1 MNASPPPPAL
11 RIRCGELLAL
21 RLFDIAYAIDLA
33 HAAELWSA
41 QPGRESRRSR
51 LTTAAPK
58 AVAFD
63 VPPLLLDLGATTI
76 DIEGHP
82 VAAQVGARLY
92 DFGVVAFAVH
102 VGVADLDWAGFTERF
117 NALDRTLE
125 GAASD
130 ALWAGLLEQVRRTI
144 LPALDRPTAETLEE
158 DYLIGIVQTLAEPLS
173 ADQLRERADIP
184 ALLAGESRLLSDA
197 ARRELMQRSYSYYT
211 DDLVVLA
218 WDRAFVYEPRGDSDV
233 ADIIEMANAQLVEFR
248 YYDELLD
255 AELPRMYD
263 RVEHA
268 RRTIS
273 LLASRRVAQLAHK
286 LYTLVAEVTELT
298 EKIDN
303 ALQVTEDV
311 YLARV
316 YSGALDLFRVPK
328 ISAAV
333 DRKLAIIR
341 DTYAALYDEA
351 SSRRAEILEIAIV
364 LLIVI
369 EIALAALRH

>member
-1 MNASPPPPAL
+1 MEPSTPSPTL
-11 RIRCGELLAL
+11 HIRSGELLAL
-21 RLFDIAYAIDLA
+21 RLFDIAYAVDLA
-33 HAAELWSA
+33 RAAELWSVQA
-41 QPGRESRRSR
+41 GRESRRSR
-51 LTTAAPK
+51 LVTAAPK
-58 AVAFD
+58 ALAFV
-63 VPPLLLDLGATTI
+63 VPPLQLDLGSTSI
-76 DIEGHP
+76 DIDG
-82 VAAQVGARLY
+82 VAVSARLSARLY
-92 DFGVVAFAVH
+92 DFGVVALAAR
-102 VGVADLDWAGFTERF
+102 VGVAEVDWAQFAERF
-117 NALDRTLE
+117 DALDRAIGAKASSAFWTDQLE
-125 GAASD
+125 RIRS
-130 ALWAGLLEQVRRTI
+130 VV
-144 LPALDRPTAETLEE
+144 LPALERPTVDAVEE
-158 DYLIGIVQTLAEPLS
+158 DYLIGIVHTPSEPLS
-173 ADQLRERADIP
+173 AAQLRERIDIP
-184 ALLAGESRLLSDA
+184 ALLAGESRPLSEG
-197 ARRELMQRSYSYYT
+197 ARRELMQRSYSYYA

-263 RVEHA
+263 RVEVA
-268 RRTIS
+268 RRTAS
-273 LLASRRVAQLAHK
+273 LFASRRVAQLAHK

-311 YLARV
+311 YLARI
-316 YSGALDLFRVPK
+316 YSGALELFRVPNV
-328 ISAAV
+328 SAAV

-369 EIALAALRH
+369 EIVLAALRH